1 MNNYLTKLGT
11 IFLLLLSAHNP
22 LSAQVIPDATLP
34 NNSVVIPQGNS
45 FRIEGGSTAGSN
57 LFHSFREFSVPTGGE
72 AFFNNAQNI
81 QNIFSRVTGQN
92 ISNIDGLIRANG
104 RANLFLIN
112 PNGIIFSPN
121 AQLNIGGSFI
131 GSTASSIRFLDG
143 TQFSAVNPTAP
154 SLLTINVPIGLQF
167 GANPQSITNQSQA
180 TSLIPLPPLD
190 PRIPIPTNVG
200 LEVSPGQT
208 LALIGGDL
216 NLNNGNLTAFQGE
229 IQLGSVASSGLV
241 TLLPTATGIAL
252 DYSGISNF
260 GNIELSG
267 IASVNASGLGGGAI
281 RVRGGNVTL
290 RDRSSFVS
298 DTLGNLDGRGISIG
312 ANQFRLSDRSFIGA
326 TSLGAGAGGDITI
339 STTDLIQLT
348 GSGFAE
354 FRRII
359 FDAALTGTLNPL
371 ERQGGL
377 FAGTALTG
385 KSGNITLDTR
395 QLTLRE
401 GASISNPTFTLG
413 TGGNVTIK
421 ASESAEII
429 SSGAFTITF
438 GQGNSGSLN
447 IDTGKLTIRDGA
459 GISTSTFGA
468 GNSGNINVRATDSV
482 FITTERADSP
492 VSTGFATNTIG
503 STGAAGN
510 IEINTG
516 SLLLEDGG
524 TISSAS
530 GFIAVNRLIPASGKG
545 GNLTIN
551 ATESV
556 QIIGTST
563 AITSRVSRSQI
574 NTGTLGSGN
583 SGDLTINTRRL
594 IMRDGGAIGASTVDA
609 GRGGKI
615 TINASELVEAS
626 GITRDGAFPSG
637 ILTASGD
644 ALLASLF
651 PLNPTGEAGNL
662 SLTTNRLIVRDGA
675 LIGVNS
681 LGTGNAGTL
690 NVVAFAIALESTG
703 TIDASVR
710 SGEGGNINLQAPF
723 ILLRRGSQISTNAGN
738 ANGGNININTDNLV
752 ALENSDITANA
763 VQGTGGRVNIT
774 AQGIFGTQ
782 FRPQLTAQSDIT
794 ASSELGAQFSGIVE
808 INSPE
813 VDTSTGLV
821 ELPENFTDISNQ
833 IVAGCSASPGNSFV
847 ITGRG
852 GLPEDPNQ
860 TLRGQTVWRDLRAFA
875 QQGSRG
881 AEGQRSRGAQETFAS
896 STPPTPLPP
905 HPPTSFTEATSWKI
919 NSFGQI
925 ELISNNTDR
934 IPTDTWNHQTGCD
947 THKGTLRER

>member
-1 MNNYLTKLGT
+1 MNNYLKQLGT
-11 IFLLLLSAHNP
+11 ISLLLLIANNP

-34 NNSVVIPQGNS
+34 NNSVVIPQNNT
-45 FRIEGGSTAGSN
+45 FRIEGGTQTGSN
-57 LFHSFREFSVPTGGE
+57 LFHSFQEFSVPTGGE
-72 AFFNNAQNI
+72 AFFNNSPNI
-81 QNIFSRVTGQN
+81 QNIFSRVTGRN
-92 ISNIDGLIRANG
+92 ISNIDGLIRANA

-112 PNGIIFSPN
+112 PHGIIFGPN

-131 GSTASSIRFLDG
+131 SSTANSIRFLDG
-143 TQFSAVNPTAP
+143 SEFSAVNPNAP
-154 SLLTINVPIGLQF
+154 FLLTINVPIGLQF

-180 TSLIPLPPLD
+180 TSLIPLPPID

-200 LEVSPGQT
+200 LEVLPGRT

-216 NLNNGNLTAFQGE
+216 ILNNGNLTAFQGE
-229 IQLGSVASSGLV
+229 IQLGSVASPGLV
-241 TLLPTATGIAL
+241 SFLPTATGIAL

-267 IASVNASGLGGGAI
+267 IASVNTSGLGGGAI

-290 RDRSSFVS
+290 RDRSSLVS
-298 DTLGNLDGRGISIG
+298 DTLGNLDGRGINIG
-312 ANQFRLSDRSFIGA
+312 ANQFRLSDRSFVGA
-326 TSLGAGAGGDITI
+326 TSLGAGAGGDIAI

-359 FDAALTGTLNPL
+359 FDAALTGTINPL

-385 KSGNITLDTR
+385 RSGNITLDTR

-401 GASISNPTFTLG
+401 GASISNPVFTFG

-421 ASESAEII
+421 ASESAEMI
-429 SSGAFTITF
+429 SSGAFSITF

-468 GNSGNINVRATDSV
+468 GNGGNINVRATDSV

-503 STGAAGN
+503 STGNAGN

-556 QIIGTST
+556 QIIGTSS

-574 NTGTLGSGN
+574 NTGTTGSAD

-594 IMRDGGAIGASTVDA
+594 IIRDGGAVGASTIA
-609 GRGGKI
+609 SGRGGKI
-615 TINASELVEAS
+615 TINASELLEAS
-626 GITRDGAFPSG
+626 GKTRDGAFPSG
-637 ILTASGD
+637 ILTSSGD
-644 ALLASLF
+644 ALLATLF
-651 PLNPTGEAGNL
+651 PLNPTGEAGDL
-662 SLTTNRLIVRDGA
+662 TVTTNRLIVRDGA
-675 LIGVNS
+675 LIGVES
-681 LGTGNAGTL
+681 LGTGNAGTV
-690 NVVAFAIALESTG
+690 NVVANAIALDTASN
-703 TIDASVR
+703 IDASVR
-710 SGEGGNINLQAPF
+710 SGEGGNINLQAPE
-723 ILLRRGSQISTNAGN
+723 IRLRRGSQISTNAGN

-782 FRPQLTAQSDIT
+782 FRPQLTSQSDIT
-794 ASSELGAQFSGIVE
+794 ASSDLGAQFSGIVE
-808 INSPE
+808 INTPE
-813 VDTSTGLV
+813 VDTSAGLV

-833 IVAGCSASPGNSFV
+833 IASGCSTSPANSFV

-860 TLRGQTVWRDLRAFA
+860 TLRSNTVWRDLRAFEA
-875 QQGSRG
+875 PGSRG
-881 AEGQRSRGAQETFAS
+881 TQGQGNS
-896 STPPTPLPP
+896 STQNSELRTQNSPSPQSPIV
-905 HPPTSFTEATSWKI
+905 EASGWKT
-919 NSFGQI
+919 NQFGQI
-925 ELISNNTDR
+925 ELVANSADGIAT
-934 IPTDTWNHQTGCD
+934 TWNNQTRCN
-947 THKGTLRER
+947 TPFP